1 MNVYEQAHGLAAAIK
16 ASEEF
21 RQFDELRKRVEAN
34 PDLNGM
40 IKRGAAAAG
49 LKRIDVHG
57 LRHSHVSL
65 LINNGFNAL
74 AIGDRVGHEAQEIT
88 YRYAHLFNE
97 AQKKMASALDQEME
111 EMING

>member
-40 IKRGAAAAG
+40 IKDYERKQMEFQAKQMTGEMSAENMQQQMSDLYAVVMKDPLAAQYLQAQMRFSVMMA
-49 LKRIDVHG
+49 DVYKILG
-57 LRHSHVSL
+57 DAM
-65 LINNGFNAL
+65 G
-74 AIGDRVGHEAQEIT
+74 IGNP
-88 YRYAHLFNE
+88 F
-97 AQKKMASALDQEME
+97 
-111 EMING
+111 